1 MFHMLRRQ
9 MLRRY
14 RRPLVV
20 MTPKSLLRHRLS
32 VSSLEDLAQGEF
44 QVLIGDPRA
53 PDPAG
58 VRRVLLCSGKVYFD
72 LYAGAVE
79 RGSGDVA
86 IVRVEQLY
94 PFPKTQ
100 LADALARYGNA
111 AEVVWVQ
118 EEPLNQGAWY
128 QIRHKLTDGL
138 APGQTLRY
146 VGRPRSAAPACGSY
160 KLHQAQ
166 QQALVDEALALAP
179 PRAARKQ
186 KSA

>member
-1 MFHMLRRQ
+1 
-9 MLRRY
+9 
-14 RRPLVV
+14 
-20 MTPKSLLRHRLS
+20 
-32 VSSLEDLAQGEF
+32 
-44 QVLIGDPRA
+44 
-53 PDPAG
+53 
-58 VRRVLLCSGKVYFD
+58 
-72 LYAGAVE
+72 
-79 RGSGDVA
+79 
-86 IVRVEQLY
+86 
-94 PFPKTQ
+94 
-100 LADALARYGNA
+100 
-111 AEVVWVQ
+111 VQ

-128 QIRHKLTDGL
+128 QIRHKLTDAL